1 MTQGNTAGHDSW
13 YWGLRGPAPA
23 RARGT
28 RRRDARMP
36 PEEPARA
43 RAGTTVEGEGDDE
56 GYPGVPGATKAEVD
70 AFLSALDD
78 YQPVVRARARRA
90 SEARAKSEARGGGGL
105 TARGRVECV
114 DSG

>member
-1 MTQGNTAGHDSW
+1 MSHDSW
-13 YWGLRGPAPA
+13 YWGLLGPRA
-23 RARGT
+23 RARRGT

-36 PEEPARA
+36 REEPARA
-43 RAGTTVEGEGDDE
+43 REGTTATGEGDDE

-78 YQPVVRARARRA
+78 YQPVVRARARD
-90 SEARAKSEARGGGGL
+90 ARATREARGGGGL

>member
-1 MTQGNTAGHDSW
+1 MSHDSS
-13 YWGLRGPAPA
+13 YWGLLGPRA
-23 RARGT
+23 RARVT

-36 PEEPARA
+36 PKEPARA
-43 RAGTTVEGEGDDE
+43 SAATTASGEEDDE

-78 YQPVVRARARRA
+78 YQPVVRARARSAR
-90 SEARAKSEARGGGGL
+90 EARERRARREGGGL

>member
-1 MTQGNTAGHDSW
+1 MTQGNTVSHDSW
-13 YWGLRGPAPA
+13 YRGLRGPARA

-78 YQPVVRARARRA
+78 YQPVVRARARETRERSA
-90 SEARAKSEARGGGGL
+90 SEERGARGG
-105 TARGRVECV
+105 
-114 DSG
+114 D

>member
-1 MTQGNTAGHDSW
+1 
-13 YWGLRGPAPA
+13 
-23 RARGT
+23 
-28 RRRDARMP
+28 MP
-36 PEEPARA
+36 PKEPARA
-43 RAGTTVEGEGDDE
+43 SAATTASGEDDDE

-78 YQPVVRARARRA
+78 YQPVVRARARK
-90 SEARAKSEARGGGGL
+90 ARSARGAKDDEGGGL

>member
-1 MTQGNTAGHDSW
+1 
-13 YWGLRGPAPA
+13 
-23 RARGT
+23 
-28 RRRDARMP
+28 MP
-36 PEEPARA
+36 PKEPART
-43 RAGTTVEGEGDDE
+43 RAGTTAKGEGDDE

-90 SEARAKSEARGGGGL
+90 RAKSEARGGWGL